1 MSGVSEFGTEA
12 LLRQL
17 GRLAK
22 QRREE
27 IGIGRVP
34 FAKEAGLGSDKTVA
48 EFEFGRRLMNGTNQ
62 RKVERALGWRLGVI
76 DDVMRMVDRK
86 ASSITME
93 LLDAEDSLH
102 IAAQSGP
109 GLALV
114 SNEDLLAELARR
126 LLAAPAPM
134 QNHDVQN
141 LYGLAASSNKEHLE
155 ADESEDDVADE
166 V

>member
-1 MSGVSEFGTEA
+1 MSEVREFGPEA

-34 FAKEAGLGSDKTVA
+34 FAKEAGLGSDKTIVD
-48 EFEFGRRLMNGTNQ
+48 FEFGRRLMNGTNQ
-62 RKVERALGWRLGVI
+62 RKVEKALGWRLGVI

-86 ASSITME
+86 ASDIRME
-93 LLDAEDSLH
+93 ELDAEDSLYL
-102 IAAQSGP
+102 AAQGGL

-114 SNEDLLAELARR
+114 SNEDLIEELKRR
-126 LLAAPAPM
+126 LAKVPAPF
-134 QNHDVQN
+134 QNRDPQN
-141 LYGLAASSNKEHLE
+141 MYGLAASTNSEHLE
-155 ADESEDDVADE
+155 DEDGEPNGA
-166 V
+166 